1 MRLKPPKL
9 PAATNLVPAFVG
21 PRVAEGSYD
30 IRLVKGKET
39 LDGKVTLVA
48 DPRSK
53 HSEEDRRLQQA
64 TAMKVYRELERLT
77 WVVESA
83 RSAAQQARGRAEG
96 LRKGDALK
104 GRLAK
109 TAEDLDRFC
118 DGITATSTAAISG
131 DEKLREKL
139 GNLYGALTQF
149 EGRPTG
155 SQQQRLEALLRDL
168 DRATVSFEG
177 TLKPQVLALNAQLEK
192 QKLEPIAVQTI
203 EEWRRKQD
211 EAGSAAGALGGDQ
224 GEAGREAGSFGA
236 GALPI
241 ILEGLTEMAS
251 AR

>member
-39 LDGKVTLVA
+39 LDGKVALVA

-104 GRLAK
+104 GRLTK
-109 TAEDLDRFC
+109 TAEELDRFC

-131 DEKLREKL
+131 DEKLRERL
-139 GNLYGALTQF
+139 GSLYGALTQF

-155 SQQQRLEALLRDL
+155 SQQQRLEALLADL
-168 DRATVSFEG
+168 DRAAASFDG

-192 QKLEPIAVQTI
+192 QKLEPIAVQTM
-203 EEWRRKQD
+203 EEWRRRQD
-211 EAGSAAGALGGDQ
+211 EAGSAAGAVTD
-224 GEAGREAGSFGA
+224 ET
-236 GALPI
+236 LPFL
-241 ILEGLTEMAS
+241 LEGLSGMAS